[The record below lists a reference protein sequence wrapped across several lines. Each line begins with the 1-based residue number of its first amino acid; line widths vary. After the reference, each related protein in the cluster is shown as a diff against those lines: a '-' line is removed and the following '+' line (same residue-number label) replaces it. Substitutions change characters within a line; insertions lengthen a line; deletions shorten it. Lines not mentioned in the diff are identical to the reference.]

1 MSKALKI
8 VHWTPRILCICAIL
22 FVSLFALDAFGHGGG
37 FWKELGDFII
47 HLIPSFILLL
57 FLIIAWK
64 WELIGGIVFTVIGL
78 IMTPIIYSHNYAM
91 NQSVGTSLIVIAS
104 ITLPFILVGILFI
117 ISYYMKKK
125 QVE

>member
-1 MSKALKI
+1 
-8 VHWTPRILCICAIL
+8 
-22 FVSLFALDAFGHGGG
+22 
-37 FWKELGDFII
+37 
-47 HLIPSFILLL
+47 
-57 FLIIAWK
+57 
-64 WELIGGIVFTVIGL
+64 
-78 IMTPIIYSHNYAM
+78 MTPIIYSHNYAM